1 LFPASPVEQHPH
13 AKHGHEQTNIKANS
27 PHELLGSNRRSKY
40 QTLPSSSSSSS
51 FFFSFSNC
59 EKKNMMGQTKTMNM
73 GKRQKEVFRW
83 ATHTHKICQ
92 NVQTFIR
99 V

>member
-1 LFPASPVEQHPH
+1 VKKTWW
-13 AKHGHEQTNIKANS
+13 AKPN
-27 PHELLGSNRRSKY
+27 
-40 QTLPSSSSSSS
+40 
-51 FFFSFSNC
+51 
-59 EKKNMMGQTKTMNM
+59 KTMNM

-92 NVQTFIR
+92 NVQTFVRGR